1 MSASNGAFGERW
13 AAELT
18 EATLALATRHGVRG
32 TSVDQELELWHTF
45 QRAARKPNVEC
56 AQGSPACREQIAAK
70 LTDDVYGVI
79 LRRGF
84 EGSFLDLR
92 LDLWNTM
99 RREALSA

>member
-1 MSASNGAFGERW
+1 MYASNGVFGEKW

-18 EATLALATRHGVRG
+18 EATLALATRHGVHG

-45 QRAARKPNVEC
+45 QRAARKPKADC
-56 AQGSPACREQIAAK
+56 AQVSPACRDHIAAK